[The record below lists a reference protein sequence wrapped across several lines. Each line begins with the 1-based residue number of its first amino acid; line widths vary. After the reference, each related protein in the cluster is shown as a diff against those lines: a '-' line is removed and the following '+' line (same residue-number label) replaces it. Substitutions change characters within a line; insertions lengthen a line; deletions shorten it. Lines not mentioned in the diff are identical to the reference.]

1 MLASFARFLLPFGL
15 LLTAFC
21 SQAQDVSGF
30 WLGIGKPTDPSG
42 PAYNYTMTVYQAGN
56 AIGGTAQ
63 TALPQTAFGAPVYL
77 RGAVSG
83 NRVTFREADVAGSLN
98 NSTCYWDV
106 SLTYDPTNESLK
118 GTYKNI
124 QNPPYCSYKET
135 GTVEIYRVRLKSGTR
150 YCTGQPARLE
160 ATGVNLRWY
169 DSADKKKLLATG
181 NTFPTSFSANTTLY
195 VTQTIGDLESP
206 VVPFKIDV
214 SAPRI
219 DQVMVTPA
227 DCGEGNGTMTI
238 RASGGNNLSYSLD
251 GRSFGASP
259 QFAGQSPGSYT
270 AVVRDAHG
278 CRAEYGADIPSG
290 CKEVVYLP
298 SAFSPNGDGQNETF
312 ILHHPFSSLNVRSFQ
327 VFSRWGKL
335 IYTRADFD
343 ARSGD
348 TLWNGLSVPPDSQA
362 DNYAYAL
369 EVVFGSGEVHTYRG
383 LVTVIK

>member
-30 WLGIGKPTDPSG
+30 WLGVATPTDPSG
-42 PAYNYTMTVYQAGN
+42 AAYNYTTTLYQAGN
-56 AIGGTAQ
+56 ALGGTAQ
-63 TALPQTAFGAPVYL
+63 TALPKTTFGAPVYL

-83 NRVTFREADVAGSLN
+83 NRITFREADVAGSLN

-135 GTVEIYRVRLKSGTR
+135 GTIEIYRVRLKSGTR

-169 DSADKKKLLATG
+169 DSADLKKLLATG

-195 VTQTIGDLESP
+195 VTQTIGSLESP
-206 VVPFKIDV
+206 PVPFRIEV

-251 GRSFGASP
+251 GRSFGVSP
-259 QFAGQSPGSYT
+259 QFLSQSPGSYT
-270 AVVRDAHG
+270 AIVRDAYG

-290 CKEVVYLP
+290 CKEIVYLP

-312 ILHHPFSSLNVRSFQ
+312 VLQHPFSSLNVLRFQ
-327 VFSRWGKL
+327 VFNRWGGVV
-335 IYTRADFD
+335 YARDAFT

-348 TLWNGLSVPPDSQA
+348 SLWDGLSIPNEHRFGD
-362 DNYAYAL
+362 YAYVL
-369 EVVFGSGEVHTYRG
+369 EVAFGSGQQHTYRG